1 LLPGAD
7 SNADA
12 VAANGAV
19 GGQALPYW
27 RLSGFYFFYF
37 SVLGALVPFWGL
49 YLKSLNY
56 SAKEIG
62 IVSAMLAGTRVVA
75 PNLWGWLGD
84 KTGQRLRII
93 RVGSFMACVCFAGI
107 LVDQRFG
114 WLVWVVAAYTFFWN
128 AVLAQFEVTTLAH
141 LGRQPQRYSLIR
153 LWGSVGFI
161 LVVVGLGFAFDHLS
175 IRYLPLFIFFFLAM
189 IWVSSLSIVERRVEH
204 GSESGQGF
212 WQILLQKPVL
222 CFLLA
227 SFLLQVSFG
236 PYYTFY
242 SVYLE
247 TYHYSRTVIGFLW
260 ALGVIAEVLIF
271 FVMHRL
277 LPTCGVRNL
286 LLFSLG
292 MAVLRWW
299 LIACYAESV
308 VILFFAQLLHAF
320 TFGTAHAVAI
330 ELIRSFFGGRHQG
343 QGQAVYSAASFGA
356 GGAVGAAVAGLLWDA
371 SAVLTFA
378 VSSGA
383 AALALLIAWVGV
395 TEAAHKSCCLKAK

>member
-1 LLPGAD
+1 M
-7 SNADA
+7 
-12 VAANGAV
+12 
-19 GGQALPYW
+19 PY
-27 RLSGFYFFYF
+27 
-37 SVLGALVPFWGL
+37 WGL

-62 IVSAMLAGTRVVA
+62 VVGALLAGTRIVA

-84 KTGQRLRII
+84 KTGRRLRII
-93 RVGSFMACVCFAGI
+93 RIGSFMACACFTGI
-107 LVDQRFG
+107 LIDQRFG
-114 WLVWVVAAYTFFWN
+114 WLVFVVAAYTFFWN
-128 AVLAQFEVTTLAH
+128 AVLAQFEVTTLAY
-141 LGRQPQRYSLIR
+141 LEGQPHRYSLIR
-153 LWGSVGFI
+153 LWGSIGFI
-161 LVVVGLGFAFDHLS
+161 VVVVGLGLIFDYIS
-175 IRYLPLFIFFFLAM
+175 IRYLPVFIFSFLAM
-189 IWVSSLSIVERRVEH
+189 IWLSSLSISDRRVEH

-222 CFLLA
+222 CFLFA

-247 TYHYSRTVIGFLW
+247 AYNYSRTVIGFLW
-260 ALGVIAEVLIF
+260 ALGVMAEVLIF

-277 LPTCGVRNL
+277 LPAYGVRNL
-286 LLFSLG
+286 LLFSLA

-308 VILFFAQLLHAF
+308 SVLFFAQLLHAF

-356 GGAVGAAVAGLLWDA
+356 GGAIGAAIAGVLWDM
-371 SAVLTFA
+371 SPLLTFA
-378 VSSGA
+378 VSAGA
-383 AALALLIAWVGV
+383 AALALLVAWFGVRIA
-395 TEAAHKSCCLKAK
+395 AKVC